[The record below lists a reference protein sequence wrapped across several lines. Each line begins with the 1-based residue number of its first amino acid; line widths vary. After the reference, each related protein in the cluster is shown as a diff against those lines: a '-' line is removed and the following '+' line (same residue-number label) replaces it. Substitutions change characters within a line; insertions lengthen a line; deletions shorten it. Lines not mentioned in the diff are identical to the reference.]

1 MIIGI
6 TEEEDEEGERV
17 GEEEDGGGGIGGG
30 EEKGE
35 GEEGDIEEEEEEGES
50 KGEVERVLVGGEI
63 TFLMFSVFLLFE
75 IFFSSLFRFLFSE
88 NFLTMRIREGGMV
101 ERITDVR

>member
-35 GEEGDIEEEEEEGES
+35 GEEGDIEEEGES